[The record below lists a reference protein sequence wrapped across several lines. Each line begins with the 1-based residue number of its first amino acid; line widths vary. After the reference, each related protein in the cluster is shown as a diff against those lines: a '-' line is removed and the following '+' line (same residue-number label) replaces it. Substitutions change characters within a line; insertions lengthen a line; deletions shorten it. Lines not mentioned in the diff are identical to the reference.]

1 MFHLE
6 HEAQPDQFSSI
17 PATMWWG
24 IVTLTTIG
32 YGDMAP
38 ITVEGRML
46 GALVAIL
53 GIGMFALPAG
63 LLGGA
68 FLEELGKARRQ
79 AREQRKGDASAKG
92 ARCPHDE
99 PLWPTRARRR
109 PARPGANRRAVCE
122 AVAPA
127 APTAHSGA

>member
-79 AREQRKGDASAKG
+79 AREQRKGDARAKG
-92 ARCPHDE
+92 SRCPHCDE
-99 PLWPTRARRR
+99 PL
-109 PARPGANRRAVCE
+109 
-122 AVAPA
+122 
-127 APTAHSGA
+127 